1 MIKPAHLKRLISIGI
16 FLIILLGLNGCYLL
30 DETGPDDMTLDRVK
44 ITKVIDGDTA
54 YARFT
59 DGSKE
64 KVRFIG
70 VDAPEINHPTLG
82 LEKFGSEAE
91 HYTRSLIEGQTIWL
105 EYDEGER
112 DQYDRL
118 LAYLWLEI
126 PEELTDREIR
136 SKMFNA
142 QLLID
147 GYAIQVVFEPNVK
160 YKSFFSRYEAE
171 AREKGKGLWD
181 AEK

>member
-16 FLIILLGLNGCYLL
+16 FLIIFLGLNGCYLL
-30 DETGPDDMTLDRVK
+30 DETGPDDMTLHRVR

-59 DGSKE
+59 DGSEE

-82 LEKFGSEAE
+82 LEDFGPEAE
-91 HYTRSLIEGQTIWL
+91 YYTRSHIEGKTLWL
-105 EYDEGER
+105 EYDQGVR

-126 PEELTDREIR
+126 PEDISDEEIR

-142 QLLID
+142 QLLVD
-147 GYAIQVVFEPNVK
+147 GYAVQVVFEPNVK
-160 YKSFFSRYEAE
+160 YRSFFSQYEAE
-171 AREKGKGLWD
+171 ARDKGKGLWGV
-181 AEK
+181 EK